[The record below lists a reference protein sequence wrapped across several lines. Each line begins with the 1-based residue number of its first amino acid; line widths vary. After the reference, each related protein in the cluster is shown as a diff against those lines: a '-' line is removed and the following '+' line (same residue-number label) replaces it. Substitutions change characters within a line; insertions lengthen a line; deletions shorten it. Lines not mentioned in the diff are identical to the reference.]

1 MSALDAGQ
9 ALPRQRMEILPALTP
24 LVVALAAAPLIG
36 SFSTFVT
43 LTAAGLAM
51 GMMIFTMASGLT
63 LVFGMMDVLNFGH
76 GAFIAL
82 GAYAATL
89 VLLPLASWS
98 NADSVSLNLAVFIL
112 AMLAAALVC
121 GAFGWVFER
130 LIVKPVYGQH
140 LKLILATIGGAIIA
154 EQLLYAVFGPA
165 QIPLNV
171 PKTFEG
177 SFIFGEA
184 AIEKYRVLATL
195 VGLLVFGGEMLVLNR
210 TKIGLLVRAGVE
222 NREMVEAL
230 GYRVDRLFVAV
241 FMAGSALAGLGGAMM
256 ALYRGQVHAT
266 IGGEFLVLCF
276 IVIIIGGLGS
286 VGGSFVASILVA
298 LIANYAGFLAPKVA
312 LVSNILAMVVV
323 LLWRPRGLY
332 PVSGRALQI
341 LLVVIILALALAPF
355 LFPGA
360 KALNVAA
367 KTCVMILLAASYDL
381 LLGYAGI
388 VSFAHVMFFGVGAY
402 GVGLMLYTLGGSWG
416 ALVAGLIAAAALSLA
431 LALAIGLFSLRV
443 QSIFFAMVTLAV
455 AYAFNV
461 LASQLSG
468 LTGGEDGRSFKAP
481 EALQPGFRLTQDKL
495 FGVAL
500 TGKILTYYLVFAVVA
515 VAFLVLLRAAN
526 SPFGRVLQAIRE
538 NPFRAEALGYRTVFH
553 RTLATCISALGATL
567 AGALF
572 ALWLR
577 YVGPDTALS
586 FSIQVDVL
594 VMVVVGG
601 MGSLYGAIIGAAL
614 FVFAESYLQDV
625 MAALSQAAAN
635 ASVPLLPALFHP
647 DRWLLWLGLAFVLAV
662 YFAPSGIVGAL
673 KGDEPKAN

>member
-9 ALPRQRMEILPALTP
+9 ALPRQRVEILPALTP
-24 LVVALAAAPLIG
+24 FVVALAAAPLIG

-51 GMMIFTMASGLT
+51 GVMIFTMASGLT

-112 AMLAAALVC
+112 AMLTAALVC

-140 LKLILATIGGAIIA
+140 LKQILASIGGAIIA

-210 TKIGLLVRAGVE
+210 TRIGLLVRAGVE

-230 GYRVDRLFVAV
+230 GYRVDRLFVAM

-298 LIANYAGFLAPKVA
+298 LIANYTGFLAPKVA

-332 PVSGRALQI
+332 PVSGR
-341 LLVVIILALALAPF
+341 
-355 LFPGA
+355 
-360 KALNVAA
+360 
-367 KTCVMILLAASYDL
+367 
-381 LLGYAGI
+381 
-388 VSFAHVMFFGVGAY
+388 
-402 GVGLMLYTLGGSWG
+402 
-416 ALVAGLIAAAALSLA
+416 
-431 LALAIGLFSLRV
+431 
-443 QSIFFAMVTLAV
+443 
-455 AYAFNV
+455 
-461 LASQLSG
+461 
-468 LTGGEDGRSFKAP
+468 
-481 EALQPGFRLTQDKL
+481 
-495 FGVAL
+495 
-500 TGKILTYYLVFAVVA
+500 
-515 VAFLVLLRAAN
+515 
-526 SPFGRVLQAIRE
+526 
-538 NPFRAEALGYRTVFH
+538 
-553 RTLATCISALGATL
+553 
-567 AGALF
+567 
-572 ALWLR
+572 
-577 YVGPDTALS
+577 
-586 FSIQVDVL
+586 
-594 VMVVVGG
+594 
-601 MGSLYGAIIGAAL
+601 
-614 FVFAESYLQDV
+614 
-625 MAALSQAAAN
+625 
-635 ASVPLLPALFHP
+635 
-647 DRWLLWLGLAFVLAV
+647 
-662 YFAPSGIVGAL
+662 
-673 KGDEPKAN
+673 